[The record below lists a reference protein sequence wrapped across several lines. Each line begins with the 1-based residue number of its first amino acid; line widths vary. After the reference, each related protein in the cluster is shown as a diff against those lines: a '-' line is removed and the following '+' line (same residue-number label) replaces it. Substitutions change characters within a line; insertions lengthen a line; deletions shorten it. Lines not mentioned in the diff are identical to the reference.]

1 MFRSHEQDRILDTA
15 TQALGH
21 AIEPALELDSAAIS
35 KTKSQ
40 ISGLVSEIAALAR
53 SHRDPTSYATDML
66 PRLAQSMAATGA
78 ALWSVDHDGSWHAI
92 HCYAMPDV
100 LLEENS
106 SEESSSN
113 NNHDAASLESKIDRS
128 IGKSLNAIDSLIDPK
143 LAVASATNGGD
154 RVSSLSANSD
164 QLVDTSQ
171 TAGKPS
177 HRRPSA
183 VHRALLA
190 KVHQERQP
198 VLVPPGASKS
208 DQGNSSSTN
217 ESSLPVNPTAMALIF
232 APVPVENSLGSW
244 WLQVVQTPSGGVATQ
259 RGYLRFVAQI
269 ADLTADFLKT
279 YRLREHQYQTRVNSE
294 TSKLLEIASNRNASA
309 RPGDILPSITAR
321 IRDILECDQVFI
333 VHRYHRNQSWQ
344 TLVATGMRSVKSQSD
359 GSLAISLAVNWFLR
373 QSAVHQQQLC
383 PTSMFAE
390 DRRLRK
396 EDPNKPGA
404 IAIRFANS
412 PILQGRHGSLQAK
425 ACADIS
431 RTAESDDDAILRFNA
446 MFTSAIT
453 TWIPIFSDQPNHD
466 SGVGLLVY
474 WSWPSARPSPEQL
487 DRLLAH
493 TQQVTSV
500 VLQASRPPAIST
512 WTGNSPTRRKK
523 VSSRILSFL
532 KSRVTV
538 ALITAASLV
547 AAGFIPVQSY
557 LISPATIVAAK
568 QYRHYASSDA
578 TVRAVH
584 VDYGQEVTAGQILI
598 ELEDRNLQR
607 LYDQTEAEMRQID
620 QQMISL
626 NNRLLR
632 DQQLSESN
640 RFALE
645 GELDT
650 LRKLAPQTAIRLS
663 DLRKQI
669 DALKIVASSDGVVTT
684 WNASQSLQ
692 DRPVRTG
699 QLLVSVQATES
710 PWMIEARMP
719 QHRSGQFLKLASE
732 QSASNKPIEAQFSL
746 ASQPLRN
753 IPAVYRPDEKGSIV
767 ALTADSIHDSIYRV
781 RFAIPKISDKTIS
794 SGSAATLRIDA
805 GRAPLWKALL
815 GDAINGAWAKW
826 RLWTGL

>member
-15 TQALGH
+15 THASGH
-21 AIEPALELDSAAIS
+21 AIELALELDSAAIS

-40 ISGLVSEIAALAR
+40 ISGLVSEIAGLAR

-78 ALWSVDHDGSWHAI
+78 ALWSVDHEGNWHAI
-92 HCYAMPDV
+92 HCYALPGV
-100 LLEENS
+100 LLEDPSTENLQS
-106 SEESSSN
+106 DDIQDE
-113 NNHDAASLESKIDRS
+113 DSLESKIDRTIGRSLHS
-128 IGKSLNAIDSLIDPK
+128 IDTLICPPHSKGSSTTGSDSDSIR
-143 LAVASATNGGD
+143 SADTKQ
-154 RVSSLSANSD
+154 SSANTR
-164 QLVDTSQ
+164 Q
-171 TAGKPS
+171 
-177 HRRPSA
+177 RRPSA
-183 VHRALLA
+183 IHQTLLA

-198 VLVPPGASKS
+198 VLVPPGTSAVNQAPSGSVK
-208 DQGNSSSTN
+208 

-232 APVPVENSLGSW
+232 APVPVESSLGSW
-244 WLQVVQTPSGGVATQ
+244 WLQVVQAPSGGIATQ

-309 RPGDILPSITAR
+309 HPSDILPSIIAR
-321 IRDILECDQVFI
+321 IRDILECDQVFL
-333 VHRYHRNQSWQ
+333 VNRYHLNQSWQ
-344 TLVATGMRSVKSQSD
+344 TLIASGMRSVKSQSD
-359 GSLAISLAVNWFLR
+359 GSQSISLAVTWFLR
-373 QSAVHQQQLC
+373 QSAVHQQPNC

-396 EDPNKPGA
+396 ETSHQPGT
-404 IAIRFANS
+404 IAIRFAKATTN
-412 PILQGRHGSLQAK
+412 QKRAGSLHPNP
-425 ACADIS
+425 CEDILRS
-431 RTAESDDDAILRFNA
+431 AESSDEAIFRFNA
-446 MFTSAIT
+446 MFASAIT
-453 TWIPIFSDQPNHD
+453 TWIPIFSDSTNHD
-466 SGVGLLVY
+466 CGVGLLVY
-474 WSWPSARPSPEQL
+474 WSLPSARPSPEQL
-487 DRLLAH
+487 DQLLSH
-493 TQQVTSV
+493 TQQITSV
-500 VLQASRPPAIST
+500 VLQATRPPALAA
-512 WTGNSPTRRKK
+512 WTGNGFTRRKNG
-523 VSSRILSFL
+523 SSRISFVM
-532 KSRVTV
+532 KSR
-538 ALITAASLV
+538 ITIACLV
-547 AAGFIPVQSY
+547 AGCLIGVGFIPVQSY

-568 QYRHYASSDA
+568 QHRHYASSDA
-578 TVRAVH
+578 TVRTVK
-584 VDYGQEVTAGQILI
+584 VDYGQEVTAGQVLI

-607 LYDQTEAEMRQID
+607 LLDQTEAEMRQID

-645 GELDT
+645 GELDS
-650 LRKLAPQTAIRLS
+650 LRKLAPQTAIRLD

-669 DALKIVASSDGVVTT
+669 DALKIVAASDGVVTT

-719 QHRSGQFLKLASE
+719 QHHSGQFLKLAADQTS
-732 QSASNKPIEAQFSL
+732 STKPIEAQFSL

-753 IPAVYRPDEKGSIV
+753 IPAVYRPEEKGSIV
-767 ALTADSIHDSIYRV
+767 AISADSIHDSIYRV

-794 SGSAATLRIDA
+794 SGSAATLRIDT
-805 GRAPLWKALL
+805 GQLPLWKALF

>member
-53 SHRDPTSYATDML
+53 SHRDPTSYAMDML

-92 HCYAMPDV
+92 HCYAMPHV

-106 SEESSSN
+106 SEDCSSDNSQE
-113 NNHDAASLESKIDRS
+113 AKSLESKIDRS
-128 IGKSLNAIDSLIDPK
+128 IGRSLNSIDSLIH
-143 LAVASATNGGD
+143 GD
-154 RVSSLSANSD
+154 KASSLTTNSD

-171 TAGKPS
+171 SAGKTT

-183 VHRALLA
+183 VHQALLA

-198 VLVPPGASKS
+198 VLVPPGASKI
-208 DQGNSSSTN
+208 DQGSSSTK
-217 ESSLPVNPTAMALIF
+217 ESLLPVNPTAMALIF

-244 WLQVVQTPSGGVATQ
+244 WLQVVQAPSGGVATQ

-279 YRLREHQYQTRVNSE
+279 YRLREHQYQTRVSAE
-294 TSKLLEIASNRNASA
+294 TSKLLEIASNRNTSAS
-309 RPGDILPSITAR
+309 RGDILPSIAAR

-333 VHRYHRNQSWQ
+333 VHRYHRNQAWQ
-344 TLVATGMRSVKSQSD
+344 TLVASGMRSVKSQSD
-359 GSLAISLAVNWFLR
+359 GILAISLAVNWFLR
-373 QSAVHQQQLC
+373 QSAVHQQPLC

-404 IAIRFANS
+404 IAIRFANA
-412 PILQGRHGSLQAK
+412 PTRQRRAGALQAD

-431 RTAESDDDAILRFNA
+431 RTAESDDEAILRFNA

-453 TWIPIFSDQPNHD
+453 TWIPIFSDAPNHD

-474 WSWPSARPSPEQL
+474 WSWPSTRPSPEQL

-512 WTGNSPTRRKK
+512 WTGNSPTRRRK
-523 VSSRILSFL
+523 VSSRILSVL

-547 AAGFIPVQSY
+547 GAGFIPVQSY

-620 QQMISL
+620 QQMIGL

-815 GDAINGAWAKW
+815 GNAINGAWAKW